1 MQINK
6 RTNLSLLLD
15 LPRIVTIIIIL
26 IGLFSCSSQTD
37 NTSKNQQAET
47 VQVSNPKV
55 DKQKPKASPEMNAE
69 EEAAIVHSGKLTQVY
84 IDKRNRYLKKLGKTY
99 GILFTQLPAISD
111 KNLLDLPKAEDLI
124 SKYGAEGVVGDEM
137 LDFRYINNEAAK
149 YLSENRTNFT
159 RIIQYLVFVSHE
171 AAAHLVR
178 PNLKMSLASL
188 ETMTT
193 KTAEALGRLTKVNL
207 VLYNLKYLNTEQTK
221 HLFQGDKLSIDLYH
235 LAHLDADMAATM
247 ASSSMRRIDMKSG
260 LSPDEKKIWIE
271 ACQANGWT
279 KCFGEEL
286 VTTDKSAIVDYN
298 FRKIKDCLENDK
310 RRDKEDCV
318 LFLNSCKEGYA
329 FFKKLSS
336 TTKYDP
342 SDEQIRMVCEN
353 CVWQQKDNWNK
364 RSY

>member
-1 MQINK
+1 M
-6 RTNLSLLLD
+6 
-15 LPRIVTIIIIL
+15 IIL
-26 IGLFSCSSQTD
+26 IGLSSCSSQAD
-37 NTSKNQQAET
+37 NTSKNQQADTTEG
-47 VQVSNPKV
+47 SNPKA
-55 DKQKPKASPEMNAE
+55 DKQTPKASPEMSVEMSAA
-69 EEAAIVHSGKLTQVY
+69 EEAAIVLSGELTQAY
-84 IDKRNRYLKKLGKTY
+84 IDKRNRYLKKLGNIY
-99 GILFTQLPAISD
+99 GILFTPLPAISE
-111 KNLLDLPKAEDLI
+111 KNLLDLPKAKDLI

-159 RIIQYLVFVSHE
+159 RIIQYLVYVSHE
-171 AAAHLVR
+171 AAMHLVR

-207 VLYNLKYLNTEQTK
+207 VLYRLKYLNLAQTK

-247 ASSSMRRIDMKSG
+247 ASSSMRRIDMKKG
-260 LSPDEKKIWIE
+260 LSPEEKMIWIE

-286 VTTDKSAIVDYN
+286 VTTDETAVVDYN

-310 RRDKEDCV
+310 RRDKGSCV

-329 FFKKLSS
+329 FFKKVDS

-342 SDEQIRMVCEN
+342 TDEEIRAVCKL
-353 CVWQQKDNWNK
+353 CVWQKKDNWNK
-364 RSY
+364 RS